1 MFDVQLF
8 SMSPLYIL
16 PFSRTP
22 YDLMLME
29 DITTHLTRGMLV
41 IMIATTMTGHQFPH
55 TDIHQLAKLYQIGQ
69 PTNHTRTL
77 QRTHINSHI
86 TYMIHQIY
94 YGVAVKMIL
103 GTTYPWYRHQRI
115 TTQGVPTTNSLMAMW
130 ILTHYQEAQTPL
142 GNENKVHSYLPPGLY
157 IQLTLKSQTL
167 TVDGQPVTLRMMM
180 SLKWC
185 HLNTTIN
192 PKSLR

>member
-55 TDIHQLAKLYQIGQ
+55 TDIHLLAKLYQIGQ
-69 PTNHTRTL
+69 PTNYTRTL
-77 QRTHINSHI
+77 QRTHINSQI

-103 GTTYPWYRHQRI
+103 GTTYP
-115 TTQGVPTTNSLMAMW
+115 
-130 ILTHYQEAQTPL
+130 
-142 GNENKVHSYLPPGLY
+142 
-157 IQLTLKSQTL
+157 
-167 TVDGQPVTLRMMM
+167 
-180 SLKWC
+180 
-185 HLNTTIN
+185 
-192 PKSLR
+192 